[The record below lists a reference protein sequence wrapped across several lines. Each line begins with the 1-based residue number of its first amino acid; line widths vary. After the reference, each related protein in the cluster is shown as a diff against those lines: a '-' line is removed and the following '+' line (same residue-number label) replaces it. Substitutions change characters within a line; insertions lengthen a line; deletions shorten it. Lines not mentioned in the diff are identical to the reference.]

1 MSVVDGRLWQVT
13 TSGWTSHGRS
23 PPRVSVL
30 PRSTTRRHLYR
41 LAGDLYALDMSTL
54 NITAFRANLPDA
66 IETAK
71 TEAVILERNGRPAA
85 VMVSPERYD
94 ELMAAFEELEDA
106 AAVDAALAEGGDP
119 IPWGQ
124 VMKDLGWTT

>member
-1 MSVVDGRLWQVT
+1 MADGSIPQMMIAT
-13 TSGWTSHGRS
+13 ETRS
-23 PPRVSVL
+23 
-30 PRSTTRRHLYR
+30 HLYR
-41 LAGDLYALDMSTL
+41 FTDDLYALYMSTL